1 MIPIVGALLGT
12 LAENGLTLLSSAIQA
27 KGKQIVEE
35 KWGVKIPDNPTP
47 ADVESLRQLQYEHEE
62 KLLELG
68 IEKAKIEQEELKA
81 LLEAQANQENN
92 VSDRWKADM
101 ASDSW
106 LSKNIRPMTL
116 VYILTAYL
124 LFAGLSAAGINVQ
137 ESYVSLLGQWGML
150 VMTAYFGGRTVEK
163 VMELRNK
170 GDKWVL
176 HKNKPLSSWML
187 ANWFSTLRNKD
198 SLLPVES

>member
-12 LAENGLTLLSSAIQA
+12 LAENGLGLLASAIQA
-27 KGKQIVEE
+27 KGKQVVED
-35 KWGVKIPDNPTP
+35 KLGVKISDNPSP
-47 ADVESLRQLQYEHEE
+47 DEVAKLRQLQFEHEE
-62 KLLELG
+62 RLLELG
-68 IEKAKIEQEELKA
+68 IEKARLEQEELKV
-81 LLEAQANQENN
+81 LLAAQMNQENN

-124 LFAGLSAAGINVQ
+124 LFAALSAAGINVQ

-163 VMELRNK
+163 VMEMRK
-170 GDKWVL
+170 GGK
-176 HKNKPLSSWML
+176 
-187 ANWFSTLRNKD
+187 
-198 SLLPVES
+198 E